1 MSSRTGIIIPN
12 GINASPFIT
21 RTSTGMV
28 VLLFTIGFLIG
39 SRFSAPSLNDC
50 ILYYPQNMHTN
61 IIGSLNTNNNA
72 LYNTI
77 GTQSKTSQTDS
88 SSTSSSKSKKS
99 KKSSK
104 TNTNTPDVSSS
115 TTGSTTTSTG
125 PRCPD
130 CICPDIPQCPD
141 VICPDI
147 VCPDT
152 PASECPSSTTTT
164 STSSSSTKDPLG
176 LTYWRQMAYS
186 MAPFVFPQLYKCTRN
201 PNEVTNGPEYRSQS
215 NEDRWLW
222 EKYFSTLPQEENWG
236 GTFIEIGAL
245 DGQTFSNTWF
255 FEKTR
260 DWRGLLIEGHPV
272 NSVTLRNNQNVRS
285 NTAIF
290 TMAACGLNG
299 NGGLGTL
306 GFTNNGGAI
315 GSAVEEANEKFLR
328 GWHGGQTTGTFP
340 IDCAPLQALLDVTG
354 TLDVDFFS
362 LDVEG
367 AEYLVLQTIDWDVTN
382 IRVIL
387 VELDGGDPGKDD
399 MVRTFLR
406 NKGFISAPWGAPRDA
421 CTPGRDCTSN
431 DAFLNPN
438 YMDRKR
444 NRVATSAENVSPISP
459 FHPPYGNSK
468 YRYGSGQKC

>member
-1 MSSRTGIIIPN
+1 MDKHFQIP
-12 GINASPFIT
+12 G
-21 RTSTGMV
+21 
-28 VLLFTIGFLIG
+28 
-39 SRFSAPSLNDC
+39 
-50 ILYYPQNMHTN
+50 
-61 IIGSLNTNNNA
+61 
-72 LYNTI
+72 
-77 GTQSKTSQTDS
+77 
-88 SSTSSSKSKKS
+88 
-99 KKSSK
+99 
-104 TNTNTPDVSSS
+104 
-115 TTGSTTTSTG
+115 
-125 PRCPD
+125 
-130 CICPDIPQCPD
+130 
-141 VICPDI
+141 
-147 VCPDT
+147 
-152 PASECPSSTTTT
+152 
-164 STSSSSTKDPLG
+164 
-176 LTYWRQMAYS
+176 
-186 MAPFVFPQLYKCTRN
+186 
-201 PNEVTNGPEYRSQS
+201 
-215 NEDRWLW
+215 
-222 EKYFSTLPQEENWG
+222 
-236 GTFIEIGAL
+236 
-245 DGQTFSNTWF
+245 F

-328 GWHGGQTTGTFP
+328 GWHGGQTTSTFP
-340 IDCAPLQALLDVTG
+340 IDCAPLQALLDITG
-354 TLDVDFFS
+354 ILDVDFFS

-406 NKGFISAPWGAPRDA
+406 NKGFIPTPWGVPREA
-421 CTPGRDCTSN
+421 CTPGNDCTSN

-444 NRVATSAENVSPISP
+444 NRVATSAESVSPISP